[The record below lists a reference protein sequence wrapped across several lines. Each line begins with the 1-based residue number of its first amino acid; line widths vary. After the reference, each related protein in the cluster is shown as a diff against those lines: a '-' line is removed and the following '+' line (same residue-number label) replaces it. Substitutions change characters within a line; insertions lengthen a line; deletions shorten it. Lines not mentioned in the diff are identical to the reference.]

1 MPDQL
6 NKVERKYFRIECLL
20 FFYFC
25 FLGPVISD
33 LEYSYY
39 EKHNVWLFLSEL
51 EYRLVT
57 GVYVLGFNGLYYWG
71 FLKRYI
77 FRKQYIYL
85 GGSIVAYIILVH
97 LYEKYVMDWSIS
109 RIGIFSTK
117 LRADALESFRQQKI
131 LFVANYHLTR
141 IITLIGFAFLIR
153 SLQQEEQVKALKE
166 QQLISELNYL
176 KAQLQPHFFFNTLN
190 NIYALAIRQSVDTAP
205 MVAKLA
211 EMMRYILYE
220 SDRASVPLR
229 SEIEFLENYVGIE
242 RIRHQKDTS
251 ILFDV
256 QGLNEEDRIEPLLL
270 LPFVENAFK
279 HGLHRELEKGYVHI
293 VICITP
299 EELVLEVINSKPRLV
314 PPQAVGVGLQNVKK
328 RLSLLYENRHNLRIE
343 EGEERY
349 RLNLTLPVT

>member
-1 MPDQL
+1 MPGTE
-6 NKVERKYFRIECLL
+6 NKVGWKYFRIECLL

-39 EKHNVWLFLSEL
+39 EKHNIWLFTSDL
-51 EYRLVT
+51 EYHLVT
-57 GVYVLGFNGLYYWG
+57 GIYVLGFNGLYYWG
-71 FLKRYI
+71 FLKRFI
-77 FRKQYIYL
+77 FHKQYFYL
-85 GGSIVAYIILVH
+85 GVSIVAYIFLVH
-97 LYEKYVMDWSIS
+97 LYEKYVMDWSMSGIV
-109 RIGIFSTK
+109 IFSTK
-117 LRADALESFRQQKI
+117 LRTDALEAFRQRKI
-131 LFVANYHLTR
+131 LFVANYFLTR

-153 SLQQEEQVKALKE
+153 SLQQEEQVKTLKE
-166 QQLISELNYL
+166 QQLTSELNYL

-190 NIYALAIRQSVDTAP
+190 NIYALAIRQSGDTAP

-242 RIRHQKDTS
+242 RIRYQKDTS

-256 QGLNEEDRIEPLLL
+256 QGLNGEDRIEPLLL

-279 HGLHRELEKGYVHI
+279 HGLHRELENGYVHI
-293 VICITP
+293 VICISS
-299 EELVLEVINSKPRLV
+299 EDLVMEVINSKPRLTSRSG
-314 PPQAVGVGLQNVKK
+314 AGMGLQNVKK
-328 RLSLLYENRHNLRIE
+328 RLSLLYENRHQLLIE
-343 EGEERY
+343 EDEERY
-349 RLNLTLPVT
+349 YMNLTLPVT